1 MSEYCP
7 VGKIECEHFD
17 NGINEDGLFCRAV
30 DLPLDIYL
38 IEVCPYPSR
47 QVPAEPPLQISMS
60 VNQYNESLRNAKLF
74 TIQKCREAVLTAMA
88 DWSNVWCVADAA
100 ISAVEREIK

>member
-1 MSEYCP
+1 MSGYCEYFKHDCGGWTTECP
-7 VGKIECEHFD
+7 ALTAMD
-17 NGINEDGLFCRAV
+17 TACRYYR
-30 DLPLDIYL
+30 LQ
-38 IEVCPYPSR
+38 PSR
-47 QVPAEPPLQISMS
+47 QVPVEPPLQISMS